1 MLSCTSQKVLTPSKN
16 LHFSFYACICIKIK
30 QKIYVIILTKGFT
43 KDLGDA
49 MNEFSFNEVF
59 MQLRYEEH
67 IRQSMIINRNI
78 INTKFDFK
86 VSYIFVNNII

>member
-1 MLSCTSQKVLTPSKN
+1 
-16 LHFSFYACICIKIK
+16 
-30 QKIYVIILTKGFT
+30 
-43 KDLGDA
+43 

-86 VSYIFVNNII
+86 VFYIFVNNII

>member
-1 MLSCTSQKVLTPSKN
+1 
-16 LHFSFYACICIKIK
+16 
-30 QKIYVIILTKGFT
+30 
-43 KDLGDA
+43 
-49 MNEFSFNEVF
+49 MNEFSFNEAF

>member
-1 MLSCTSQKVLTPSKN
+1 M
-16 LHFSFYACICIKIK
+16 
-30 QKIYVIILTKGFT
+30 ILTKGFT

-49 MNEFSFNEVF
+49 MNEFSFNEAF